1 MVQKVD
7 RKLGFALGQLYVDK
21 YFNEDAKKRVL
32 DLVNN
37 LQKAFENRIN
47 QLDWMSAVNKKQAK
61 EKLYAITKKIG
72 YPDVWRAYHAK
83 IQKGR

>member
-1 MVQKVD
+1 MVRKVD
-7 RKLGFALGQLYVDK
+7 RQIGFALGKVYVEK

-47 QLDWMSAVNKKQAK
+47 QLDWMSD
-61 EKLYAITKKIG
+61 L
-72 YPDVWRAYHAK
+72 
-83 IQKGR
+83 